1 MAHLYIQNLRKVPL
15 MERIKKLK
23 AYAEERMSGVGHPDK
38 LVHVEG
44 IVSTVRE
51 INKIYAESV
60 N

>member
-1 MAHLYIQNLRKVPL
+1 